1 MIYRYLFVSLLKVL
15 TFLGYL
21 VKQIIHHK
29 LTKET
34 REKEWSINIWNVKMY
49 SGKKKSFVLINN
61 NLNILF

>member
-34 REKEWSINIWNVKMY
+34 REKEKNNIPAKHD
-49 SGKKKSFVLINN
+49 FI
-61 NLNILF
+61 